1 MKKIIKNIY
10 KDLLINI
17 FFVLVYIIIYLIIT
31 KNGKYIFA
39 STLDFDVQHYII
51 PEYLRE
57 IFYNTKNII
66 PNFSFNLASGTNIYN
81 LAYYGILNPIIL
93 ISFLFPKIKMLDYV
107 LISMSVVVLSST
119 SLMYFYLR
127 KNKYSYKV
135 SFICAFLY
143 LCSSPLILHSHRH
156 IMFVDYMPFLLMGFF
171 GIDRYLE
178 KKKSLLL
185 MISILLMILT
195 SYFFSISGLV
205 VLTLLGMYKY
215 LKAKKTSIK
224 ELFSFTFKLVLR
236 YIPPILTSSILLLP
250 TAISLLNGRSTNQGT
265 SFLKDLLL
273 PKNYLLYDTY
283 SIGLTL
289 ISLISI
295 IYFIFKGKKENRFL
309 SIIILICSIIP
320 LPALILNGFL
330 YVNGKSLI
338 PFMPLVIILIA
349 EFLYIIFQ
357 KTKYNYLLIIYLI
370 ITSLS
375 ICIYVN
381 QKDVL
386 IEKNAKYLKEE
397 NIYRNKINKIINN
410 DDIYRIKTNTLGK
423 QYINK
428 ITNIHEYKTTSYLS
442 SNNQKY
448 NNLYKYTFENPLQY
462 RNSMILSS
470 SDNIIF
476 EMYMGEKYKFTTNTY
491 KNIYKKIDSYN
502 DINIYRNDIVLPLG
516 YATDKYINKEDF
528 KQLSYPNNMINLLGN
543 AINNKE
549 TNTNIK
555 TVKEIPN
562 NYRVVDSKNVTYKE
576 IDDGYEIKSKN
587 NGTITLTTDEYLNNK
602 LLFISF
608 ELSDRN
614 NCMYHDLSISI
625 NNIENLLTC
634 KNWKYYNNNKKFNYV
649 ITENQNYLT
658 INFIKGNYKIHNIKL
673 YTLDYEEIMNINK
686 DITPMIIDKDKSNS
700 DILTG
705 KINVSKDSYFT
716 ASIPYDENI
725 VVKVDNKM
733 IEYEETN
740 TAFIGFDIK
749 KGNHTIEITYQPKGK
764 EIGKYL
770 SILGLLLIII
780 TVICEN
786 RKIHEN

>member
-1 MKKIIKNIY
+1 MKKTIKNIY

-17 FFVLVYIIIYLIIT
+17 FFILTYIIIHIIIT

-236 YIPPILTSSILLLP
+236 YIPPILTSSILILP

-295 IYFIFKGKKENRFL
+295 IYFIFKGKRE
-309 SIIILICSIIP
+309 
-320 LPALILNGFL
+320 
-330 YVNGKSLI
+330 
-338 PFMPLVIILIA
+338 
-349 EFLYIIFQ
+349 
-357 KTKYNYLLIIYLI
+357 
-370 ITSLS
+370 
-375 ICIYVN
+375 
-381 QKDVL
+381 
-386 IEKNAKYLKEE
+386 
-397 NIYRNKINKIINN
+397 
-410 DDIYRIKTNTLGK
+410 
-423 QYINK
+423 
-428 ITNIHEYKTTSYLS
+428 
-442 SNNQKY
+442 
-448 NNLYKYTFENPLQY
+448 
-462 RNSMILSS
+462 
-470 SDNIIF
+470 
-476 EMYMGEKYKFTTNTY
+476 
-491 KNIYKKIDSYN
+491 
-502 DINIYRNDIVLPLG
+502 
-516 YATDKYINKEDF
+516 
-528 KQLSYPNNMINLLGN
+528 
-543 AINNKE
+543 
-549 TNTNIK
+549 
-555 TVKEIPN
+555 
-562 NYRVVDSKNVTYKE
+562 
-576 IDDGYEIKSKN
+576 
-587 NGTITLTTDEYLNNK
+587 
-602 LLFISF
+602 
-608 ELSDRN
+608 
-614 NCMYHDLSISI
+614 
-625 NNIENLLTC
+625 
-634 KNWKYYNNNKKFNYV
+634 
-649 ITENQNYLT
+649 
-658 INFIKGNYKIHNIKL
+658 
-673 YTLDYEEIMNINK
+673 
-686 DITPMIIDKDKSNS
+686 
-700 DILTG
+700 
-705 KINVSKDSYFT
+705 
-716 ASIPYDENI
+716 
-725 VVKVDNKM
+725 
-733 IEYEETN
+733 
-740 TAFIGFDIK
+740 
-749 KGNHTIEITYQPKGK
+749 
-764 EIGKYL
+764 
-770 SILGLLLIII
+770 
-780 TVICEN
+780 
-786 RKIHEN
+786 